1 MSYKGQKMLKPTSR
15 AGRIWF
21 YIVTFAVF
29 LLAFSAAREIYGL

>member
-1 MSYKGQKMLKPTSR
+1 MIRPSSR

-21 YIVTFAVF
+21 HIVTTAVL